1 MSEALIRNTTP
12 GRRVFTTLDG
22 IRGVAAILVAML
34 HTDPFFG
41 MGRLEQTHL
50 AVDIFFLLSGV
61 VIANAYEQ
69 RLLAGLGTWRFTVI
83 RAIRI
88 YPLYILACTITLLAM
103 FFGIADEVQVG
114 NVALCIIL
122 ALTLLPNPF
131 TSNGK
136 IYPLDGPA
144 WTLFFEMAANIAY
157 AACIR
162 FLNVRILLAIMGTS
176 AIGLILALYLKDN
189 HSLALGWTMKGFP
202 FAFFRVGYSFFA
214 GVLLFRIFTAG
225 IAPLPIRAK
234 HQPYV
239 SILVLAVIGAIL
251 ASDPSDA
258 ARPYFDFVF
267 VTIVFPI
274 IIYCALW
281 CEPSG
286 MVAIVFRGLGAISYA
301 LYVLHQPIARVVH
314 NVLDLHGV
322 KVETYAPYGGV
333 YLLLGLGAL
342 CLVLDRVFDSPARRW
357 LLSRFAARDK
367 RQSAGGRKTSA

>member
-1 MSEALIRNTTP
+1 M
-12 GRRVFTTLDG
+12 FTTLDG

-34 HTDPFFG
+34 HTESFFG
-41 MGRLEQTHL
+41 IGRLEQTHL

-69 RLLAGLGTWRFTVI
+69 RLLAGMGTWRFTVI

-88 YPLYILACTITLLAM
+88 YPLYVLASTITLLAM

-131 TSNGK
+131 TINGK

-162 FLNVRILLAIMGTS
+162 FLNIRNLLAVMGTS
-176 AIGLILALYLKDN
+176 AIGLMIALYLKDN

-202 FAFFRVGYSFFA
+202 FGFFRVGYSFFA

-225 IAPLPIRAK
+225 VAPLPISAK
-234 HQPYV
+234 HQHYA
-239 SILVLAVIGAIL
+239 SILILSVIGAIL

-258 ARPYFDFVF
+258 VRPYFDFVF
-267 VTIVFPI
+267 VTIVFPA

-286 MVAIVFRGLGAISYA
+286 MVAIVFRALGAISYA

-322 KVETYAPYGGV
+322 KVETYAPYAGI

-342 CLVLDRVFDSPARRW
+342 CLVLDRVFDSPVRRW
-357 LLSRFAARDK
+357 LLCRFAAGDK
-367 RQSAGGRKTSA
+367 RQNAGGRKSAA